1 MSAEAQTD
9 RLEAMQARIDALRA
23 RRRSERNPARSPAAE
38 KFTAASL
45 AWRMVT
51 ELVTGVLM
59 GAGIGWGL
67 DAMLGT
73 VPVFLIVFAL
83 LGFAAGIRT
92 MMRSAAEVEQKQ
104 KARGD
109 AAPDNQTAAQ
119 AGRMNERG

>member
-1 MSAEAQTD
+1 MLAEARTD

-23 RRRSERNPARSPAAE
+23 RRHLDRHPARTPAAE
-38 KFTAASL
+38 KFTAASV

-73 VPVFLIVFAL
+73 LPVFLIVFTL
-83 LGFAAGIRT
+83 LGFAAGVRT
-92 MMRSAAEVEQKQ
+92 MMRSAVEVERKE
-104 KARGD
+104 KAR
-109 AAPDNQTAAQ
+109 ATVAPDNQTAAQ
-119 AGRMNERG
+119 ARRVNERG